1 MGQSLSEAVT
11 VEQIATTEDTDNPV
25 FEATVPGV
33 QLNFLFPPDE
43 PQDMWIHYVRSEHD
57 GGMSAVLDYFCREYE
72 CTSLRFLTPLNDH
85 LPSKLHGFERK
96 TIQTPR
102 GPTEVLDGEWDPDAT
117 NEGDESVE

>member
-11 VEQIATTEDTDNPV
+11 VEQIATTEDTNDPV
-25 FEATVPGV
+25 FEATAPGIK
-33 QLNFLFPPDE
+33 LNFLFPPNE

-57 GGMSAVLDYFCREYE
+57 GGMSAVLDYLCSEYE

-85 LPSKLHGFERK
+85 LPSKLHGYELK

-102 GPTEVLDGEWDPDAT
+102 GLTDVIDVEWDPDA
-117 NEGDESVE
+117 